1 MINHFQIFVLVGWV
15 VVESKLD
22 IVILGQELIKLHAKY
37 PHQRFLQL
45 LYNLLMKEYGT
56 ANLDDGKLYN
66 LKDSE
71 LLEVIKKENYNVYC
85 N

>member
-1 MINHFQIFVLVGWV
+1 M
-15 VVESKLD
+15 ESKLD

>member
-1 MINHFQIFVLVGWV
+1 M
-15 VVESKLD
+15 ESKLD
-22 IVILGQELIKLHAKY
+22 IVILGQELIKLHAKH

-45 LYNLLMKEYGT
+45 LYNILMIEYGT

-71 LLEVIKKENYNVYC
+71 FLQVIKKENYNVYS

>member
-1 MINHFQIFVLVGWV
+1 MISHFQIFVLVGWV

-37 PHQRFLQL
+37 SHQRLLQL
-45 LYNLLMKEYGT
+45 LYNILMRKYGT
-56 ANLDDGKLYN
+56 ANLGDGKLYN

-71 LLEVIKKENYNVYC
+71 ILEVFKEGKL
-85 N
+85 

>member
-1 MINHFQIFVLVGWV
+1 M
-15 VVESKLD
+15 ESKLD

-45 LYNLLMKEYGT
+45 LYNLLMEEYGI
-56 ANLDDGKLYN
+56 ADLNQGKLYN

-71 LLEVIKKENYNVYC
+71 FLQVIKKGEL
-85 N
+85 

>member
-1 MINHFQIFVLVGWV
+1 MMISHFQIFVLVGWV

-71 LLEVIKKENYNVYC
+71 FLEVIKKGKF
-85 N
+85 

>member
-1 MINHFQIFVLVGWV
+1 M
-15 VVESKLD
+15 ESKLD

-45 LYNLLMKEYGT
+45 LYNVLMIEYGT

-71 LLEVIKKENYNVYC
+71 FLQVIKKGEL
-85 N
+85 

>member
-1 MINHFQIFVLVGWV
+1 M
-15 VVESKLD
+15 ESKLD

-45 LYNLLMKEYGT
+45 LYNILMKEYDT
-56 ANLDDGKLYN
+56 ADLNCGKLYN

-71 LLEVIKKENYNVYC
+71 LLEVIKKGDLS
-85 N
+85 

>member
-1 MINHFQIFVLVGWV
+1 M
-15 VVESKLD
+15 ESKLD

-45 LYNLLMKEYGT
+45 LYNILMKEYGT
-56 ANLDDGKLYN
+56 ADLDQGKLYN

-71 LLEVIKKENYNVYC
+71 LLEVIKKEIYHDNC
-85 N
+85 S

>member
-1 MINHFQIFVLVGWV
+1 M
-15 VVESKLD
+15 ESKLD
-22 IVILGQELIKLHAKY
+22 IVLLGQELIKLRAKY

-45 LYNLLMKEYGT
+45 LYNILMIEYGT

-71 LLEVIKKENYNVYC
+71 FLQVIKKGEL
-85 N
+85 